1 MSAIKSVA
9 YTEPRG
15 ASMRV
20 SFVGKQVR
28 NGLRRNFTMTVAL
41 IVSVAVSLAL
51 FGTALLMRAQV
62 DRMKGY
68 WYDKIEVSI
77 FLCGSTSVAYTC
89 TGTVTPTQRD
99 NIEATLTAL
108 SPTVQEIFYESSD
121 DAYEKFKEQFAGSA
135 ILANISPDALPES
148 FRVKL
153 DNPDSF
159 ETIASAVGSLEG
171 VESVQ
176 DQRKLL
182 DRFFQILRGLQ
193 SFALAIA
200 SAMLFV
206 TVLLVMNTVRVA
218 AFARRRETSIM
229 RSVGA
234 SNMSIRLPFILEAV
248 VAAFIGASLAAG
260 GILAAKYW
268 VIDAKLAPN
277 LTFIPFVTW
286 SEVLSILP
294 WLYLVALGT
303 AILSSSLTLR
313 RYLKG

>member
-1 MSAIKSVA
+1 MSFITK
-9 YTEPRG
+9 E
-15 ASMRV
+15 
-20 SFVGKQVR
+20 VG

-41 IVSVAVSLAL
+41 IVSVAVSLSLVGA
-51 FGTALLMRAQV
+51 ALLMSAQV

-77 FLCGSTSVAYTC
+77 FLCGKSSVAFTC
-89 TGTVTPTQRD
+89 TGTVTPSQRT
-99 NIEATLTAL
+99 NIESILGSL
-108 SPTVQEIFYESSD
+108 SPTVQDVFYESSA
-121 DAYEKFKEQFAGSA
+121 DAYKQFKEQFAGSA

-153 DNPDSF
+153 DDPANF
-159 ETIASAVGSLEG
+159 EKVASALQSVQG
-171 VESVQ
+171 VESIQ

-193 SFALAIA
+193 TFALAVA
-200 SAMLFV
+200 LAMLFV
-206 TVLLVMNTVRVA
+206 TILLVMNTVRVA

-234 SNMSIRLPFILEAV
+234 SNMAIRLPFILEAA
-248 VAAFIGASLAAG
+248 VAAILGSTLATA

-268 VIDAKLAPN
+268 VIDARLAPN

-286 SEVLSILP
+286 PEVLVIIP
-294 WLYLVALGT
+294 WLYLIGVGT
-303 AILSSSLTLR
+303 TVLASSITLR

>member
-1 MSAIKSVA
+1 
-9 YTEPRG
+9 
-15 ASMRV
+15 MRF
-20 SFVGKQVR
+20 SFVSKEVG

-41 IVSVAVSLAL
+41 IVSVAVSLSLVGA
-51 FGTALLMRAQV
+51 ALLMSAQV

-77 FLCGSTSVAYTC
+77 FLCGNTSVAFTC
-89 TGTVTPTQRD
+89 TGTVTEEQRK
-99 NIEATLTAL
+99 NIETVLGSL
-108 SPTVQEIFYESSD
+108 ESVQEIFYESSA
-121 DAYEKFKEQFAGSA
+121 DAYAQFKEQFAGSA

-153 DNPDSF
+153 DNPENF
-159 ETIASAVGSLEG
+159 EKVAGSLQSVQG
-171 VESVQ
+171 VESIQ
-176 DQRKLL
+176 DQRQLL
-182 DRFFQILRGLQ
+182 DRFFQILKGLK

-200 SAMLFV
+200 LAMLTV

-234 SNMSIRLPFILEAV
+234 SNMSIRLPFILEAA
-248 VAAFIGASLAAG
+248 VAAIIGSTLATA
-260 GILAAKYW
+260 GILASKYW
-268 VIDAKLAPN
+268 LIDAKLAPN

-286 SEVLSILP
+286 TEVLAIVP
-294 WLYLVALGT
+294 MLYLVGVGT
-303 AILSSSLTLR
+303 TVLAASVTLR